1 VIDLYPATP
10 ALIPLG
16 VKVLLLTGALE
27 RLLEAVL
34 AAALE
39 ETGTADV
46 AGAIG
51 TDAVVLEAG
60 GEDAT

>member
-1 VIDLYPATP
+1 M
-10 ALIPLG
+10 
-16 VKVLLLTGALE
+16 LLLTGALE
-27 RLLEAVL
+27 RLLKAVL

-51 TDAVVLEAG
+51 TDAGVLEAG